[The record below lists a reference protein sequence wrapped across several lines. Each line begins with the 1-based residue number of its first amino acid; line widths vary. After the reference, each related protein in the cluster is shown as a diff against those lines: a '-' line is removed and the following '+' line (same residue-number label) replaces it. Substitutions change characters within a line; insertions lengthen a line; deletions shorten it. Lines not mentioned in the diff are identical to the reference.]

1 MNKKLLFTAAAASV
15 LVFSA
20 VSAYAEVSG
29 SGNFYYRQ
37 EGNAVYV
44 DLNGEVDLGDHSGAE
59 VIWGFY
65 DGDKLI
71 KTSMFRV
78 DSHISSFDMNE
89 TRIVLPYTPEDLSV
103 KAFVWSDDGNCTPM
117 ADAERLSYSPQNAV
131 EYTAEVSAIDVA
143 WANVTMVLPTDEGMK
158 PVNVNV
164 GDTDIAMHVG
174 EVVNVK
180 IAHNGK
186 SYKAVDYSVDESS
199 MKKILLNDFSD
210 KDAEELS
217 ESVLL
222 IVNGESE
229 GVLSNSEAA
238 EEIEKYKSINEYS
251 GASVIMRD
259 NADDSKYDIVRLE
272 SYSKAE
278 ISGLERGSRSTKI
291 SLTGHLGGLND
302 TYTVEDDAAYVYN
315 KNGKLLS
322 LNELM
327 VGDTVYVR
335 DYINS
340 GSSGI
345 NNIIIDSDRDFVN
358 ATDEYTELNL
368 NDIFSTLYI
377 NNSENGAQLY
387 GALEY
392 NGAGTPEYLDA
403 ELTLDSQSGSQT
415 INMPLWSELS
425 GVTFN
430 GSAISDM
437 NVSDAE
443 LVLKKDGIEVFR
455 INVPVNSGEG
465 QYITAKGKIVDTSI
479 NNDSLNDGEVSVLI
493 DGKTYTMKTSL
504 DINIMYEY
512 SNLMY
517 SVNNGEYILHSLEP
531 IYKER
536 VHTISSDDIINK
548 YSSDMITNHC
558 IPLFEDGDAVGG
570 YKLSDKVRLFVNGEE
585 TYASDENARIYLADN
600 IKENIYLVDE
610 VNPDSVGEGFGIIDY
625 IFVDYMSEAV
635 VDSLSITDNTN
646 TLFFT
651 HASSDVYSF
660 RIKWDPSTVNVRV
673 FKDGQEIGIEDIKK
687 NDVVSI
693 KYDIS
698 EGFENSGYYDVYVT
712 SSSISGKVDAV
723 DYEKN
728 AVTVDGTEYLCSNL
742 SLASEY
748 DLHVVYN
755 FYLNKNGYISYG
767 EEDLSKRNYGMVTGM
782 FVADG
787 SEFATV
793 QYMDKFGNSKE
804 YTCTSEEEENV
815 FYGIALGDT
824 RGYEHEYNAETITMS
839 DIMSQGIENSVFS
852 YLEYDGKIEVI
863 EHMDSIVG
871 GNDMR
876 YDIES
881 KEIGGLQMDINS
893 TSITYINPDGTAEFV
908 SMENLVDGEYY
919 TAYTYDR
926 IMRGP
931 VLFVLITGG
940 EIVQDPTPVNTD
952 RCTGVVMGIYKNSYE
967 ERAYIEIANENA
979 EIVKYQC
986 KDAEEENK
994 FYTVFRGED
1003 PADGVVEY
1011 DGKIHTHD
1019 YVVNNG
1025 LYNSVCSYSVKDG
1038 KLEFIEKH
1046 ESVGGTL
1053 VYNQD
1058 GSSLG
1063 DYRIDDTVTKFVDFE
1078 DYLDKKS
1085 EKPLSLS
1092 KSNLA
1097 DGSEYSAY
1105 LFDPDENGTYKYCI
1119 FVGRNDVIDSDTP
1132 ISVVNGEPELVTI
1145 DGKEYAEVNVF
1156 TCGIDNYS
1164 VLFEDTTI
1172 QLSQGDIII
1181 LAVDENRVVKEYS
1194 VIVKAQPDYDVFKD
1208 SLCSTDDF
1216 MSLVNP
1222 DALLEEGSH
1231 LWKWND
1237 ERNEQTVYFGPVY
1250 VTGSNYLTLMTS
1262 KSDGISDRY
1271 YDTEEF
1277 SSLSDSNVYVYD
1289 YSLAE
1294 YGKKRVYSNGTVLP
1308 SITDSRYNPA
1318 EDEDGNI
1325 NWDIVES
1332 EDIDPVWAFVRVD
1345 DFEIKDVVIYMP
1357 D

>member
-15 LVFSA
+15 LVFGA

-44 DLNGEVDLGDHSGAE
+44 DLNGDVDLGDHSGAE

-71 KTSMFRV
+71 NTSMFRV

-89 TRIVLPYTPEDLSV
+89 TRIVLPYTPENLAV

-117 ADAERLSYSPQNAV
+117 ADAEKLSYAPQNAV
-131 EYTAEVSAIDVA
+131 EYRAEVSAIDVA
-143 WANVTMVLPTDEGMK
+143 SGNVTMKLPTDEGMK
-158 PVNVNV
+158 SVTVNV
-164 GDTDIAMHVG
+164 GDTDLAMHVR

-180 IAHNGK
+180 LTYDGNA
-186 SYKAVDYSVDESS
+186 YKAVDYSVDESS

-217 ESVLL
+217 SSVSL

-238 EEIEKYKSINEYS
+238 DEIEKYKSINEYS
-251 GASVIMRD
+251 GASVMLRD

-278 ISGLERGSRSTKI
+278 ISGLERNSTSTKI
-291 SLTGHLGGLND
+291 SLTGYSGDLND

-335 DYINS
+335 EYTNS
-340 GSSGI
+340 GSGI
-345 NNIIIDSDRDFVN
+345 NNIIIDNDRDFVN
-358 ATDEYTELNL
+358 VSDEYTELNL

-377 NNSENGAQLY
+377 NNSANGAQLY

-415 INMPLWSELS
+415 INIPLWSELS

-430 GSAISDM
+430 GSTISDM
-437 NVSDAE
+437 NVSGAE
-443 LVLKKDGIEVFR
+443 LVLKKDGIEVFST
-455 INVPVNSGEG
+455 NVPVNSGAE

-512 SNLMY
+512 SNITY
-517 SVNNGEYILHSLEP
+517 SVNNGEYILQSVEP

-548 YSSDMITNHC
+548 YSSDMITHHC

-570 YKLSDKVRLFVNGEE
+570 YKLSDDVRLFVNGEE
-585 TYASDENARIYLADN
+585 TYASDRNAQIYLADN

-610 VNPDSVGEGFGIIDY
+610 VNPDSVDEGMGVIDY

-635 VDSLSITDNTN
+635 VDHLSIMDDANI
-646 TLFFT
+646 LFFAQ
-651 HASSDVYSF
+651 ASSDVYF
-660 RIKWDPSTVNVRV
+660 YRIKWDPSTVNVRV

-698 EGFENSGYYDVYVT
+698 EGFENSDYYDVYVT

-804 YTCTSEEEENV
+804 YKCTSEEEENV

-863 EHMDSIVG
+863 EHMDSMMG
-871 GNDMR
+871 GDDMN
-876 YDIES
+876 YDIKS
-881 KEIGGLQMDINS
+881 KKIGGLQMDINS
-893 TSITYINPDGTAEFV
+893 TSITYISPDGTAEPV

-926 IMRGP
+926 IMQGP

-940 EIVQDPTPVNTD
+940 EIVEDPTPVNTD

-1003 PADGVVEY
+1003 PDDGVVEY

-1119 FVGRNDVIDSDTP
+1119 FVERNDVIDSDTP
-1132 ISVVNGEPELVTI
+1132 ISVVQGEPELVTI

-1156 TCGIDNYS
+1156 TCGIANYS

-1250 VTGSNYLTLMTS
+1250 RSTDHSLLLITS
-1262 KSDGISDRY
+1262 KNDGISDLY
-1271 YDTEEF
+1271 SDTKEF
-1277 SSLSDSNVYVYD
+1277 VVDQNTNVYE
-1289 YSLAE
+1289 YS
-1294 YGKKRVYSNGTVLP
+1294 YGAKPGAGVRVSNSTFT
-1308 SITDSRYNPA
+1308 SISDAYIRPA
-1318 EDEDGNI
+1318 EDDDGNI
-1325 NWDIVES
+1325 IWDKIES
-1332 EDIDPVWAFVRVD
+1332 ENLSPVWAFVRAD